1 VGEAGLHLAVAGAAL
16 DGVAELGVDDE
27 HLEHAGLRELP
38 SFVTDDGPR
47 RRLAATLWQSSAS
60 SRHILQLTERSRMT
74 QLCAAEDVRLLQA
87 DGAKVVHFASADMD
101 LPPIDN
107 GSDEVIRTKGDAVGA
122 LRLTPI
128 LARYV
133 EREVQ
138 TQ

>member
-1 VGEAGLHLAVAGAAL
+1 M
-16 DGVAELGVDDE
+16 
-27 HLEHAGLRELP
+27 
-38 SFVTDDGPR
+38 
-47 RRLAATLWQSSAS
+47 WQSSAS

-101 LPPIDN
+101 LPPIDG

-133 EREVQ
+133 SREVQ